1 MLNGIPLEAAKLP
14 LMTEK
19 STSSR
24 ERGSCAASSNTS
36 LMSCGFFTTSN
47 SLALRGLI
55 PSLRVS
61 QPRSCSISKARAW
74 LVGSLGMATVLPSF
88 RALRSP
94 NLPA

>member
-1 MLNGIPLEAAKLP
+1 MPLEAAKLP

-24 ERGSCAASSNTS
+24 ERGSCAASSSTS

-47 SLALRGLI
+47 SLALSGLM
-55 PSLRVS
+55 PSFRVS
-61 QPRSCSISKARAW
+61 QPRSCSISSARAW

-88 RALRSP
+88 SAFRSLS
-94 NLPA
+94 LPE